1 MFAKINLKEYLEL
14 KHVWNRRIT
23 SRSTSSCYVAGL
35 LTCPAL
41 HLLNCL
47 LGQYHDVVCSLCS
60 ENVNQYLEDATTFPA
75 SQELTVRS
83 LCICRRVPGW
93 MRKLLDLLP
102 DHFENQ

>member
-1 MFAKINLKEYLEL
+1 MSGTAEKRPEALPPSY
-14 KHVWNRRIT
+14 
-23 SRSTSSCYVAGL
+23 CVARL

-93 MRKLLDLLP
+93 MRKLLDFLP